1 MTKDLIC
8 IVCPVGCRLTVEK
21 DDTADKGY
29 VITGNRCKR
38 GIDYAVEEMTHP
50 TRMVPTTVKIE
61 EAFLNRLPVRTDKPI
76 DKKLIFEAM
85 QVINEFTCK
94 APVKMGD
101 VLIKNILDTD
111 VNIIATRS
119 MKKK

>member
-1 MTKDLIC
+1 MAKDLIC

-21 DDTADKGY
+21 DDTAEKGY
-29 VITGNRCKR
+29 VITGNTCKR
-38 GIDYAVEEMTHP
+38 GVDYAIEEMTHP

-61 EAFLNRLPVRTDKPI
+61 DAFLNRLPVRTDKPI
-76 DKKLIFEAM
+76 DKNLIFEAM
-85 QVINEFTCK
+85 KVINAFSCQ

-101 VLIKNILDTD
+101 VLIKNILGTD

-119 MKKK
+119 MGIK